1 MTPAPRRNALLA
13 ALLVGVSGAFLLP
26 QLWLLSISLK
36 TRAGVYEFP
45 PRLVS
50 PDSSLANYGFVFAH
64 TQVPWY
70 LWNSARVAALA
81 TLVTVL
87 LGIPAAYAL
96 SRERFPHR
104 DRVLTGLLLAQMVSP
119 IVLLVPLYG
128 LVARLGLLDTHAGL
142 VLVYGAMQLP
152 FTIVVLKNFFDALP
166 PSMFEAAVL
175 DGASRLLTLR
185 RIALP
190 LIGPGLASV
199 AIFNLAAYWSEF
211 GLALVL
217 LDSQQRFTVPIGLFS
232 FQSGYETEW
241 QLVAAASFIGLL
253 PVMAAFVLLQRFF
266 VAGLTA
272 GATKG

>member
-1 MTPAPRRNALLA
+1 MTARTRRKALLA
-13 ALLVGVSGAFLLP
+13 TLLVAVSAAFLLP
-26 QLWLLSISLK
+26 QLWLLSLSLK
-36 TRAGVYEFP
+36 TRAGVYEYP
-45 PRLVS
+45 PRLLS
-50 PDSSLANYGFVFAH
+50 ADSSLANYGFVLSH

-70 LWNSARVAALA
+70 LWNSAQVAILA
-81 TLVTVL
+81 TLVTMLV
-87 LGIPAAYAL
+87 GAPAAYVL
-96 SRERFPHR
+96 SRERFGQR

-128 LVARLGLLDTHAGL
+128 LVASLGLLDTHAGL
-142 VLVYGAMQLP
+142 VLVYAAVQLP

-166 PSMFEAAVL
+166 GSMFEAARL
-175 DGASRLLTLR
+175 DGASRFLVLR
-185 RIALP
+185 RLALP

-241 QLVAAASFIGLL
+241 HLVAAASFIGLL
-253 PVMAAFVLLQRFF
+253 PVMAAFLLLQRFF
-266 VAGLTA
+266 VAGLTS